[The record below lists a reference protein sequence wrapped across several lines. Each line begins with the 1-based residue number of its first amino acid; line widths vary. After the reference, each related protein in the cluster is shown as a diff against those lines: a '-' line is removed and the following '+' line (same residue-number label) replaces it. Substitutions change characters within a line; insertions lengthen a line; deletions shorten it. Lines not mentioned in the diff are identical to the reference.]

1 MEDLAPAANPC
12 LDYGALWYVKFDCGS
27 FAGVIMREFIAAL
40 FLVLLT
46 AAGAQAK
53 ATDGGVCPRPA
64 AGSVVERPADLYS
77 SNNVLAVTLNYYT
90 SIDDAGRTLFC
101 FVTPEGQ
108 ESPTLHVNPG
118 DTLKVTLNNMIP
130 ANKGG
135 PAEIM
140 FSKADSCADTTM
152 TDTSVNLHFHGT
164 NVSPK
169 CGSDEVIHTL
179 VNSGD
184 SFQYTIKFPADEPP
198 GLYWYHPHVHTLS
211 ETALLGGAS
220 GVIEVEGIANL
231 QPAVSGLPERILV
244 VRDQSVQSNPV
255 PGKGPQPSWD
265 ISLNYVPVSYPQE
278 KPAVIQMH
286 AGQQE
291 FWRVTNASANTIAD
305 LQVKYD
311 NKAQDLQ
318 VVALDGVPTGSQDG
332 KRQGTI
338 VTEKDILLPPGGRAE
353 FIVTAP
359 SAEVAKAQ
367 FVTEAIDIGHSSA
380 GDLDPKRVLASI
392 ENVTA
397 PLDLPKTPKRSG
409 PPNKQRF
416 ENLADAKVTN
426 SRLLYFSQVGFS
438 LFFITVDGQDP
449 KPFDP
454 NNPPAITTTRGA
466 VEEWT
471 IENRTPELH
480 EFHIH
485 QIHFLV
491 TAVNGKKI
499 RRNKQQFYD
508 TYQVPYWVGGGP
520 YPSIT
525 AKLDFRGATVG
536 DFVYHCH
543 ILKHE
548 DRGMMAI
555 IRVQKP
561 AS

>member
-1 MEDLAPAANPC
+1 MKKLAAT
-12 LDYGALWYVKFDCGS
+12 L
-27 FAGVIMREFIAAL
+27 L
-40 FLVLLT
+40 FVVLT
-46 AAGAQAK
+46 ATGAQAK
-53 ATDGGVCPRPA
+53 AVDGGVCPRPA
-64 AGSVVERPADLYS
+64 AGSAVAQPADLYS
-77 SNNVLAVTLNYYT
+77 ANNVLNVTFNYYT
-90 SIDDAGRTLFC
+90 SVDDAGRTLFC
-101 FVTPEGQ
+101 LVTPDAQ

-118 DTLKVTLNNMIP
+118 DTLNVTFNNMIP
-130 ANKGG
+130 ADRGG
-135 PAEIM
+135 PAEVM
-140 FSKADSCADTTM
+140 FSKMDSCADTTM
-152 TDTSVNLHFHGT
+152 TDTSANLHFHGT

-184 SFQYTIKFPADEPP
+184 SFVYTINIPANEPP

-211 ETALLGGAS
+211 ESALLGGAS

-231 QPAVSGLPERILV
+231 QPAVSGLPQRYLTI
-244 VRDQSVQSNPV
+244 RDQAVMSNPV

-265 ISLNYVPVSYPQE
+265 ISLNYVPISYPQE
-278 KPAVIQMH
+278 KPALIKMN

-291 FWRVTNASANTIAD
+291 FWRVTNASADTIAD
-305 LQVKYD
+305 IQLKYD

-318 VVALDGVPTGSQDG
+318 VVGLDGVPTGSQDG

-353 FIVTAP
+353 FIVTPP
-359 SAEVAKAQ
+359 SAEVQKAQ
-367 FVTEAIDIGHSSA
+367 LVTEAIDIGHSAS
-380 GDLDPKRVLASI
+380 GDIDPKRVLATI
-392 ENVTA
+392 KNVA
-397 PLDLPKTPKRSG
+397 GPLGLTKTPKRSG
-409 PPNKQRF
+409 PPTAQRF
-416 ENLADAKVTN
+416 ESLADAKVTAT
-426 SRLLYFSQVGFS
+426 RLLYFSEVGFTV
-438 LFFITVDGQDP
+438 FFITVDGQDP

-454 NNPPAITTTRGA
+454 NDPPAITTNQGA

-471 IENRTPELH
+471 IENRSPELH

-491 TAVNGKKI
+491 TAVNGKPIPK
-499 RRNKQQFYD
+499 RKQQFYD
-508 TYQVPYWVGGGP
+508 TYQVPYWPGGGP

-525 AKLDFRGATVG
+525 AKMDFRGPTIG

-561 AS
+561 GA

>member
-1 MEDLAPAANPC
+1 MKA
-12 LDYGALWYVKFDCGS
+12 
-27 FAGVIMREFIAAL
+27 FAAAL
-40 FLVLLT
+40 VLTFLT
-46 AAGAQAK
+46 AAGVQAK

-64 AGSVVERPADLYS
+64 AGSIVEQPADLYS
-77 SNNVLAVTLNYYT
+77 SNNVLNVTFDYYT
-90 SIDDAGRTLFC
+90 SVDDGGRTLFC
-101 FVTPEGQ
+101 LVTPDGQ

-130 ANKGG
+130 ADRSG

-140 FSKADSCADTTM
+140 FSKKDSCADTTM

-184 SFQYTIKFPADEPP
+184 SFVYTIKIPANEPP

-211 ETALLGGAS
+211 ESALLGGAS
-220 GVIEVEGIANL
+220 GVIEVEGIANI
-231 QPAVSGLPERILV
+231 QPAVAGLPQRYLTI
-244 VRDQSVQSNPV
+244 RDQSVVTNPI

-265 ISLNYVPVSYPQE
+265 ISLNYVPISYPEE
-278 KPAVIQMH
+278 KPAVIQMQ

-291 FWRVTNASANTIAD
+291 LWRVTNASADTIAD
-305 LQVKYD
+305 IQLKYD
-311 NKAQDLQ
+311 NAKQNLQ

-338 VTEKDILLPPGGRAE
+338 VTEKDLLLPPAGRAE

-359 SAEVAKAQ
+359 SADVKKAQ
-367 FVTEAIDIGHSSA
+367 LITEAIDIGHSGA
-380 GDLDPKRVLASI
+380 GDLDPKRVLAKI
-392 ENVTA
+392 QDVTG
-397 PLDLPKTPKRSG
+397 PLGLSKIPKRSG
-409 PPNKQRF
+409 PPNVQRF
-416 ENLADAKVTN
+416 ENLADAKVTT
-426 SRLLYFSQVGFS
+426 SRLLYFSEVGFS

-449 KPFDP
+449 VPFDP
-454 NNPPAITTTRGA
+454 NNPPAITTTQGA

-471 IENRTPELH
+471 IENRSPEVH

-485 QIHFLV
+485 QIHFLL
-491 TAVNGKKI
+491 TAINGKKI
-499 RRNKQQFYD
+499 PKKKQQFYD
-508 TYQVPYWVGGGP
+508 TYQVGYWPGGGP

-525 AKLDFRGATVG
+525 AKMDFRGATVG

-548 DRGMMAI
+548 DHGMMAI